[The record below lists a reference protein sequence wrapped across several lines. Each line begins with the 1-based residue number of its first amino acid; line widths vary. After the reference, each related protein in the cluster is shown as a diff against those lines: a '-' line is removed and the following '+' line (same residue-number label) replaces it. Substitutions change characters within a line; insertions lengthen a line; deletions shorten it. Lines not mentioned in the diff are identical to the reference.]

1 MSLTMSHVS
10 TIVENHRANA
20 IRTPRKQRGGLTPEA
35 IARGPIAAAA
45 ANRARARAYNADL
58 AVVMKALRAEGLTFD
73 AIAQS
78 LNAAGEVTRNG
89 ASFDRAN
96 VFRILG
102 KYA

>member
-1 MSLTMSHVS
+1 MILTIGHVS

-35 IARGPIAAAA
+35 IARGAPAATV

-58 AVVMKALRAEGLTFD
+58 AAVMKALRAEGLTFD

-89 ASFDRAN
+89 SSFDRAN
-96 VFRILG
+96 VFRIIRQ
-102 KYA
+102 YA

>member
-1 MSLTMSHVS
+1 
-10 TIVENHRANA
+10 
-20 IRTPRKQRGGLTPEA
+20 
-35 IARGPIAAAA
+35 
-45 ANRARARAYNADL
+45 
-58 AVVMKALRAEGLTFD
+58 MKALRAEGLTFD